1 MSNSQSEYFDY
12 NWLLPSLGWA
22 GPCYTERKQRTR
34 RPSAVHRCWA
44 AHGHRWIPTWME
56 GLKDVGEEREK
67 SETSL
72 NSPGGAWSIKSAA
85 TLTWKYSWL
94 IPTEFSALQ
103 FTINVNVVTFSASL
117 RGSSFSAAILV
128 AAEEEISEILSQ
140 EILAGKCNDITH
152 KSQNFEKTTFRAICF
167 HDSSFWFN
175 LRTFASLI

>member
-103 FTINVNVVTFSASL
+103 FTMLMWSPFPHHSGAPHSLQPFLLQQRKRSLKYCLKRFRQGNVM
-117 RGSSFSAAILV
+117 
-128 AAEEEISEILSQ
+128 ISHI
-140 EILAGKCNDITH
+140 
-152 KSQNFEKTTFRAICF
+152 
-167 HDSSFWFN
+167 N
-175 LRTFASLI
+175 LRISRKLHSGQFVSMIVHFDSI